1 MLSHMIIVE
10 KEAKGSGRAAH
21 RYARSVAQYLQSA
34 KRNDAGAE
42 YGIKLAAYLP
52 GQKTVDAGEER
63 VLALGAR
70 TQHRA
75 IDWDQAMAELERR
88 LAKRSSR
95 SKKPAR
101 HAIMSLR
108 EGEQLEPEQCDEA
121 VRVLAEELGS
131 QQGLVMWAL
140 HGDTNNQHLHLLILT
155 LDADGK
161 ATEYGHRGQSHEAM
175 QRAIARL
182 EHAFDLQPEQRA
194 RYEADDR
201 GVRRK
206 PVVETPAKKRAPIE
220 SHVLQWE
227 AETGLQ
233 SFTRFA
239 QDVLAPHLETATS
252 WEEAQAKLA
261 EHGAMVLKAG
271 SGGEIRSSDMLYKV
285 KLTNVD
291 RTLRWA
297 ALIERWG
304 DWVEPAR
311 PQQQYEPKVLNPR
324 AALGWVAHNERRA
337 PARAGVQARIAQL
350 RAQRAA
356 EVARLEEEYSARS
369 ADLTAALMEHRN
381 LPGGALRSALRG
393 IYSSRFTTVK
403 AEFDHRIAA
412 LCALRGEVDDAPS
425 LDCIDVA
432 AIGAPDFSFEIAW
445 PQAPPG
451 TLEPA
456 GFRAELVG
464 SSVQYWSIIEPAR
477 RPAFVERCNRIWMVD
492 QSDAALIAAL
502 TVAQARYG
510 VVAAH
515 GDAAFIRRAQQVGR
529 ALGLEVQ
536 DGRCHQ
542 QAERPRPSLP
552 SRTAHWQ
559 QRLLAVRT
567 GMIARVRLRLLDSL
581 MNSNAGFDER
591 RDDLPPQPGRDHR
604 VDRSLAQL
612 PGVQLSP
619 LLPPATV
626 GAVTDD
632 RAEFPASGEPS
643 RRRSGKGGPT
653 PERPTYGAPMPDLS
667 Q

>member
-1 MLSHMIIVE
+1 MLSHMVIVE
-10 KEAKGSGRAAH
+10 KEAKGSGKAAH

-42 YGIKLAAYLP
+42 YGITLAAYLP
-52 GQKTVDAGEER
+52 GQKAAEASDER

-75 IDWDQAMAELERR
+75 IDWDQAMSDLERR

-101 HAIMSLR
+101 HAIVSLR
-108 EGEQLEPEQCDEA
+108 EDEQFEPEQCDEA
-121 VRVLAEELGS
+121 VRVLAEELGC
-131 QQGLVMWAL
+131 QQGLIMWAL
-140 HGDTNNQHLHLLILT
+140 HGDTNNQHLHLLIVT

-161 ATEYGHRGQSHEAM
+161 ATDYGHRGQSHEAM

-206 PVVETPAKKRAPIE
+206 PVVETLAKKRAPIQP
-220 SHVLQWE
+220 HVLQWE

-239 QDVLAPHLETATS
+239 HDVLAPHLEAAAS
-252 WEEAQAKLA
+252 WDDAQARLA
-261 EHGAMVLKAG
+261 EYGVMVLKAG

-297 ALIERWG
+297 ALTERWG
-304 DWVEPAR
+304 DWSEPAK
-311 PQQQYEPKVLNPR
+311 PQLPYEPKVLDSR
-324 AALGWVAHNERRA
+324 AGLGWVARNERRG

-369 ADLTAALMEHRN
+369 AELTATVMEHRN

-393 IYSSRFTTVK
+393 IYSSRITTVK
-403 AEFDHRIAA
+403 AEIDQRIAA
-412 LCALRGEVDDAPS
+412 LCALRGEVDEAPS
-425 LDCIDVA
+425 LDGIDVA

-445 PQAPPG
+445 PQAPAG
-451 TLEPA
+451 TFKPA
-456 GFRAELVG
+456 GFRVEHLG
-464 SSVQYWSIIEPAR
+464 SSVQYWSRTQPAQ
-477 RPAFVERCNRIWMVD
+477 RPAFVERGDRIWMID

-502 TVAQARYG
+502 TVAQTRYG

-515 GDAAFIRRAQQVGR
+515 GDAAFIRRAQQIGR
-529 ALGLEVQ
+529 ALGLEIQ
-536 DGRCHQ
+536 DGRCHP
-542 QAERPRPSLP
+542 QAARPRPSLP

-559 QRLLAVRT
+559 QRLLALRIA
-567 GMIARVRLRLLDSL
+567 MIARARLRLFDSL
-581 MNSNAGFDER
+581 MNSGADLDER
-591 RDDLPPQPGRDHR
+591 RDDLPLHPGRDIQ

-612 PGVQLSP
+612 PGVQRSP
-619 LLPPATV
+619 LLSSTTV
-626 GAVTDD
+626 EAVIDD
-632 RAEFPASGEPS
+632 RAEFPTSGETA
-643 RRRSGKGGPT
+643 RRKSGKSRPM
-653 PERPTYGAPMPDLS
+653 PERSVYGAPMPGRS
-667 Q
+667 R